1 MKMKYRLLLV
11 FSVLALL
18 ALLECIINCSC
29 ELETYQIP
37 QRATILDNTKY
48 ETLETFV
55 EEHTQDKEIVE
66 TENTNQEKQIVEEEL
81 ISEPEQI
88 TETEQTVE
96 NEQPVETEQNV
107 EPETTDESEQTDE
120 TEQTIETEQI
130 AETEQ
135 TVETEQIVEPE
146 TTDESEQTDETEQTI
161 ETEQIAET
169 EQTVENEQTIESET
183 IDETEQNGELE
194 QTDETEQTVE
204 TEQIVEPE
212 TIDETEQNVEPEQT
226 DVTEQTVETEQI
238 TETEQIVETEE
249 IPETEQT
256 VESEETTETE
266 QTDEPEQI
274 TEIEQPVESET
285 TDETEQP
292 ADTEQTVEPEET
304 TEPEPPLKALTLLVY
319 MAADNELE
327 SYALTNLKQM
337 EWANYENM
345 NVLVLLDRSEDYDK
359 TNGNWTDTR
368 LFEVAHDENK
378 RSYIISQKIE
388 CEPLGL
394 SKTSSTELDMGDY
407 NVLKTFIE
415 FARANYTAEKYA
427 LIIWGHGTG
436 WRYSNIENPSSRAVA
451 IDDNTNSYICIKDLG
466 TALKN
471 QELSVIGFDCCF
483 GSVFENLYELKNCAQ
498 YIAACPGLSPSVG
511 WNYNFLLQTL
521 SESDFSAEEI
531 ASAMKQ
537 STKAQITITQTSKIS
552 NIMNALE
559 NFSKVLSTSIT
570 NEETRKAVLTS
581 LINTK
586 SYSNTQY
593 PCDIFIDINAMA
605 QLYTNCTNEQLKL
618 ASENLANATDSLQ
631 IGLHLIEITSSGVLA
646 SSHSQNYRKNTSNT
660 SQCAFI
666 KESIWWVPTIS
677 GYSGSLLDKLFYRK
691 F

>member
-135 TVETEQIVEPE
+135 TVETEQIVEPA
-146 TTDESEQTDETEQTI
+146 TTDESEQTDEIEQTVETEQITETEQTI
-161 ETEQIAET
+161 EN
-169 EQTVENEQTIESET
+169 EQTVESET
-183 IDETEQNGELE
+183 IDETEQNSELE
-194 QTDETEQTVE
+194 QTDKTEQITD

-212 TIDETEQNVEPEQT
+212 TTDKTKQNAEPETT
-226 DVTEQTVETEQI
+226 DVTEQSVETEQI

-256 VESEETTETE
+256 AESEETTETE

-285 TDETEQP
+285 TDEIEQP
-292 ADTEQTVEPEET
+292 ADTEQTV
-304 TEPEPPLKALTLLVY
+304 EPEPPLKALTLLVY

-521 SESDFSAEEI
+521 SASDFSAEEI

-537 STKAQITITQTSKIS
+537 STKAQITITKTSEIS
-552 NIMNALE
+552 KIMNALE

-570 NEETRKAVLTS
+570 NEETRKTVLTS

>member
-135 TVETEQIVEPE
+135 TVETEQIVEPA
-146 TTDESEQTDETEQTI
+146 TTDESEQTDEIEQTVETEQITETEQTI
-161 ETEQIAET
+161 EN
-169 EQTVENEQTIESET
+169 EQTVESET
-183 IDETEQNGELE
+183 IDETEQNSELE
-194 QTDETEQTVE
+194 QTDKTEQITD

-212 TIDETEQNVEPEQT
+212 TTDKTKQNAEPETT
-226 DVTEQTVETEQI
+226 DVTEQSVETEQI

-256 VESEETTETE
+256 AESEETTETE

-285 TDETEQP
+285 TDEIEQP
-292 ADTEQTVEPEET
+292 ADTEQTV
-304 TEPEPPLKALTLLVY
+304 EPEPPLKALTLLVY

-521 SESDFSAEEI
+521 SASDFSAEEI

-537 STKAQITITQTSKIS
+537 STKAQITITKTSEIS
-552 NIMNALE
+552 KIMNALE

>member
-81 ISEPEQI
+81 ITEPEQI

-146 TTDESEQTDETEQTI
+146 RTDESEQTDETEQTI

-194 QTDETEQTVE
+194 QTDKTEQITD
-204 TEQIVEPE
+204 TEQIVEPA
-212 TIDETEQNVEPEQT
+212 TTDESEQT
-226 DVTEQTVETEQI
+226 DVTEQSVETEQI

-249 IPETEQT
+249 
-256 VESEETTETE
+256 
-266 QTDEPEQI
+266 TDEPEQI
-274 TEIEQPVESET
+274 TEIEQPVETET

-394 SKTSSTELDMGDY
+394 SKTSPTELDMGDY
-407 NVLKTFIE
+407 NGLKTFIE
-415 FARANYTAEKYA
+415 FARTNYTAEKYA

-483 GSVFENLYELKNCAQ
+483 GSVFENLYELRNCAQ

-521 SESDFSAEEI
+521 SASDFSAEEI

-537 STKAQITITQTSKIS
+537 STKAQITITKTSEIS
-552 NIMNALE
+552 KIMNALE

>member
-135 TVETEQIVEPE
+135 TVETEQIVEPA
-146 TTDESEQTDETEQTI
+146 TTDESEQTVETEQITETEQTI
-161 ETEQIAET
+161 EN
-169 EQTVENEQTIESET
+169 EQTVESET

-212 TIDETEQNVEPEQT
+212 TIDETEQNVEPEQS
-226 DVTEQTVETEQI
+226 VETEQI

-256 VESEETTETE
+256 AESEETTETE

-521 SESDFSAEEI
+521 SASDFSAEEI

-537 STKAQITITQTSKIS
+537 STKAQITITKTSEISKI
-552 NIMNALE
+552 MNTLE

>member
-135 TVETEQIVEPE
+135 TVEN
-146 TTDESEQTDETEQTI
+146 
-161 ETEQIAET
+161 
-169 EQTVENEQTIESET
+169 EQTVESET

-212 TIDETEQNVEPEQT
+212 TIDETEQNVEPEQS
-226 DVTEQTVETEQI
+226 VETEQI

-249 IPETEQT
+249 IQETEQT
-256 VESEETTETE
+256 AESEETTETE